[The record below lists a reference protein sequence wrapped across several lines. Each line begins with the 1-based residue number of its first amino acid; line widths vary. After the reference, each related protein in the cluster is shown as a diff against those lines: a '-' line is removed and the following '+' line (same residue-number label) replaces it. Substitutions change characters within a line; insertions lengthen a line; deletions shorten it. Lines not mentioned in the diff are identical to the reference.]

1 MTRMTARDFAPELLE
16 LYDYYAHGK
25 ISKREFLDRAG
36 RYAVGGV
43 TALALL
49 NMLKPDYALAQQ
61 VVVQPQ
67 ATVVQ
72 PQVRTVQPTRSYRS
86 YSVSPAQPQRADRR
100 SPAHAGEATWR
111 HADSKAA
118 GHYTSG
124 R

>member
-1 MTRMTARDFAPELLE
+1 MKWSFMPMVV
-16 LYDYYAHGK
+16 
-25 ISKREFLDRAG
+25 I
-36 RYAVGGV
+36 AVFV
-43 TALALL
+43 AST
-49 NMLKPDYALAQQ
+49 ALAQQ